1 MARGAP
7 NEFDFAVVGGGLVG
21 MAIAWGLARRGR
33 RVAVLDEGDTAYRAS
48 RGNFALVWVQSKGSG
63 LSEYGAWTMQSAQLW
78 PELAAALQGDT
89 GLDVCFSQPG
99 GLHLVL
105 SERELENRS
114 RALQRLHNQPG
125 MAPFEYHMLDHA
137 QVEKMLP
144 QIGPD
149 VIGASF
155 CPLDGHVNSLRLL
168 RALHV
173 GFQRLGGRYFPGQ
186 AVKRIQPRARGFR
199 LHAAGGA
206 EAGGP
211 IAAGVV
217 VLAAG
222 LGNSRLAPMVG
233 LDAPVRPQRG
243 QIIVTEKVAPF
254 LNYVVHTIRQTDE
267 GGVMIS
273 DSVEEADYDAS
284 IGTEVLSIMAARAV
298 RMFPLLA
305 GLNVVRCWAAL
316 RVMPQ
321 DGFPIYDQSQ
331 SCPGAFIA
339 TCHSGVTL
347 AANHALVLP
356 ALVDSGTLPLQD
368 LQAFST
374 KRFDVPAAH

>member
-21 MAIAWGLARRGR
+21 MGIAWGLARVCR

-63 LSEYGAWTMQSAQLW
+63 MSEYGVWTMQSAQLW
-78 PELAAALQGDT
+78 PELAEALQGET
-89 GLDVCFSQPG
+89 GLDSCFSNPG

-173 GFQRLGGRYFPGQ
+173 GFQRLGGRYFSGH
-186 AVKRIQPRARGFR
+186 AVERIEPRGGEFC
-199 LHAAGGA
+199 LHAAGSTVT
-206 EAGGP
+206 AGR
-211 IAAGVV
+211 I

-222 LGNSRLAPMVG
+222 LGNSRLAPVVG
-233 LDAPVRPQRG
+233 PDSPGPPQR
-243 QIIVTEKVAPF
+243 A
-254 LNYVVHTIRQTDE
+254 
-267 GGVMIS
+267 
-273 DSVEEADYDAS
+273 
-284 IGTEVLSIMAARAV
+284 
-298 RMFPLLA
+298 
-305 GLNVVRCWAAL
+305 
-316 RVMPQ
+316 
-321 DGFPIYDQSQ
+321 
-331 SCPGAFIA
+331 
-339 TCHSGVTL
+339 
-347 AANHALVLP
+347 
-356 ALVDSGTLPLQD
+356 
-368 LQAFST
+368 
-374 KRFDVPAAH
+374 